1 MFHLCFCLTLVCVV
15 VVSAAAALPEDATTW
30 TTHQVSEWVDTL
42 HSADAVAMK
51 RGVAKYHITGNILM
65 MIDTSDLEFELGVS
79 SSLERKRILAAVDQ
93 LKDSFSENNV
103 VLDFWEL
110 RALNRKMVDYS
121 TPLLTTAPR
130 WAITTFDDYPS
141 YCTPLKT
148 FGQGQHWVVAWV
160 EWLLFPECKDQ
171 DPVCVLECFFPSTCI
186 DSLCT
191 HIHFL
196 VLFFFVLSC
205 RCLCRVHLVEQRLHH
220 VWAAGLHSL
229 RCLVQFSNL
238 RYVSC
243 CQYLQRRGIDESSV
257 SICQI

>member
-1 MFHLCFCLTLVCVV
+1 MFHLCFCLTLVCVL

-196 VLFFFVLSC
+196 VLFFF
-205 RCLCRVHLVEQRLHH
+205 
-220 VWAAGLHSL
+220 
-229 RCLVQFSNL
+229 
-238 RYVSC
+238 
-243 CQYLQRRGIDESSV
+243 
-257 SICQI
+257 